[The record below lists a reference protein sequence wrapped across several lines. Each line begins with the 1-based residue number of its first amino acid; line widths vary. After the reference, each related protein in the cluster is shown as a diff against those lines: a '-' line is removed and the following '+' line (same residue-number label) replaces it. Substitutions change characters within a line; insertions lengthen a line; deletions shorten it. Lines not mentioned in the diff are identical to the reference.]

1 MKNENKYNEQLSMNE
16 LDQRIYKAINRLDEY
31 FGEKKYVICGSVG
44 LYIQGIKLDREFHDF
59 DILIP
64 GTERKY
70 LLRLW
75 RLIFAQSGFKL
86 DFPEIPKV
94 YQDTMPEREFIDM
107 EFHGLPIKV
116 QTVNDILRYKQVVAD
131 NSIWSD
137 FSNWKQK
144 ADIQK
149 IKQTYNI

>member
-1 MKNENKYNEQLSMNE
+1 MNE

-75 RLIFAQSGFKL
+75 RLIF
-86 DFPEIPKV
+86 V
-94 YQDTMPEREFIDM
+94 
-107 EFHGLPIKV
+107 
-116 QTVNDILRYKQVVAD
+116 
-131 NSIWSD
+131 
-137 FSNWKQK
+137 
-144 ADIQK
+144 
-149 IKQTYNI
+149 